1 MNKPADQKQWYFGN
15 WTGLG
20 WLETG
25 LKLAGHAIAF
35 YALTQI
41 PAGISPALSFP
52 VILLGLITL
61 SYVAAIYDRWL
72 EKEITAMLFVVVN
85 VTAHAAMTWTL
96 THANNNLYF
105 LGLMFAALMLAGDLV
120 KIAFLLRTKFTV
132 RNVTTRQMVTL
143 VAGLVIAY
151 TLVII
156 ALIINLTSVCCA
168 LPPA

>member
-25 LKLAGHAIAF
+25 LKLAGHIVAF

-41 PAGISPALSFP
+41 PGGSSPALSFP
-52 VILLGLITL
+52 VILLSLITL

-96 THANNNLYF
+96 THASNDLYF
-105 LGLMFAALMLAGDLV
+105 LGLIFAALMLAGDLV

-132 RNVTTRQMVTL
+132 RNVTTRQMVMLT
-143 VAGLVIAY
+143 AGLVIVYA
-151 TLVII
+151 LVIA
-156 ALIINLTSVCCA
+156 ALIISVTSVCCA